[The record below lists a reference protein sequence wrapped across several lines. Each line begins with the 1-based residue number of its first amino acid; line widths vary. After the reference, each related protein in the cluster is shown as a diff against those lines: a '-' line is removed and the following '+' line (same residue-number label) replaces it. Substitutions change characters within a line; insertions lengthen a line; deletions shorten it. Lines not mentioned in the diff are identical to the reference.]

1 MTTPR
6 LLSDRYELGDTL
18 GYGGMSEVHR
28 GLDKRLGRDVAVKV
42 LRADLARDPQFQLR
56 FRREA
61 QNAAA
66 LNHPAIVA
74 IYDTGEVT
82 SDFGPLPYIVM
93 EYVDGQTLREIVKT
107 SGPMSQQRVIEVMA
121 DVCAALDF
129 SHKHSIIHRDVK
141 PANIMINRAGA
152 VKVMDF
158 GIARALGEG
167 QNMTQTAAVIGTA
180 QYLSPEQARGEA
192 VDARS
197 DVYAAGCV
205 LFELL
210 TGEPPFTGD
219 TPVAVAYQHV
229 REDPRS
235 PSELNPQVTPQ
246 LDAIVLKALSKNP
259 ANRYQSSAEM
269 RADLVRVRSGQQPL
283 APVVMSE
290 DERTAM
296 LNPRS
301 TGQTRRINGAG
312 ATRYAPAPPPPAHYD
327 DYGDYDDDPDRRR
340 GRRIAIGI
348 AAAVVVGLLALTGY
362 LIFGGSPTTRQV
374 EVPNVAGQQPEA
386 ARAALQAANLLATLQ
401 PVTSTVDEKGRV
413 IGTDPAAGSQVPER
427 STVTLQVGNG
437 PDQAAVPPL
446 TGRTVAEA
454 GPLLTR
460 GAGSSWAPRPSRST
474 ADAEPG
480 RQDPLVDARRA
491 ARTCPPAPPWPSS
504 SGSSGV
510 ATVAVAET
518 SSAAHGTARPPS
530 QFRRSGQMPT
540 TRSAAGAGRLHG
552 AAHERRRR
560 QRGRGRRARTRP
572 RAPRSRRRAR
582 SRCASSPAT
591 ATASTCRTSGAS
603 ASSRLRPHWPARAS
617 PTSGCSQESTNDPS
631 EIGRVLDQSPSPGRS
646 VSTDDQVTLTVGTP
660 SGSGSSSSETALEL
674 TRPGRRPTTRV
685 GRVRVLVVDNYDSFV
700 YNLVQYLAQLGAD
713 TTVRRND
720 VVDLDE
726 LDDVDGVLISPG
738 PGTPERAGASIDV
751 IRAAARRALPL
762 LGVCLG
768 HQAIGAAW
776 GGVVERAPELL
787 HGKTSLVH
795 HDGAGRARG
804 PARPVRGHPLPL
816 AVDPPRHRA
825 GRAGGHRPHR
835 ERCGDGGAPPRA
847 ARRGCAVPPR
857 VGAHRGRA
865 PDARQLDGGGRA
877 PRRGT
882 GRRGADGGDGRGQR
896 PRLSI
901 VVARRPDVT
910 GPFRLREVAP
920 CRSPRSAGRPRTR
933 RRRTAGRRSRSPVP
947 RTRCTSR

>member
-74 IYDTGEVT
+74 VYDTGEVT

-107 SGPMSQQRVIEVMA
+107 TGPMSRQRVIEVMA

-129 SHKHSIIHRDVK
+129 SHKHGIIHRDVK

-167 QNMTQTAAVIGTA
+167 QNVTQTAAVIGTA

-296 LNPRS
+296 LNPRT
-301 TGQTRRINGAG
+301 TGQTRRINGG
-312 ATRYAPAPPPPAHYD
+312 SATRYAPPPTPAPYD
-327 DYGDYDDDPDRRR
+327 DYGYDDDPDRRR

-362 LIFGGSPTTRQV
+362 LIFGGSP
-374 EVPNVAGQQPEA
+374 EVREVAVPAVAGQQPEA
-386 ARAALQAANLLATLQ
+386 ARAALQAANLLATIEG
-401 PVTSTVDEKGRV
+401 VASSVEDKGRV
-413 IGTDPAAGSQVPER
+413 VGTDPAEGTQVPER

-446 TGRTVAEA
+446 TGRTLAEA
-454 GPLLTR
+454 GPLLIER
-460 GAGSSWAPRPSRST
+460 GLVLGAQTEQATSDASQVGKIISSTPASGENVPAGT
-474 ADAEPG
+474 AVAVVVGKQQTTVAVPDVVGQDA
-480 RQDPLVDARRA
+480 DDARRELEDAGFTVRTAEVDGSPEGEVAGTDPA
-491 ARTCPPAPPWPSS
+491 ARAQAA
-504 SGSSGV
+504 SGSTVTLRIFNGESNSVDMPDVEGQTLEQAQ
-510 ATVAVAET
+510 ATLA
-518 SSAAHGTARPPS
+518 
-530 QFRRSGQMPT
+530 
-540 TRSAAGAGRLHG
+540 AAGFSDIRVQRE
-552 AAHERRRR
+552 AAE
-560 QRGRGRRARTRP
+560 
-572 RAPRSRRRAR
+572 
-582 SRCASSPAT
+582 
-591 ATASTCRTSGAS
+591 S
-603 ASSRLRPHWPARAS
+603 AS
-617 PTSGCSQESTNDPS
+617 EV
-631 EIGRVLDQSPSPGRS
+631 GRVLDQSPSPGS
-646 VSTDDQVTLTVGTP
+646 STSTDEQVRLVVGQS
-660 SGSGSSSSETALEL
+660 SGGGSSSPSETS
-674 TRPGRRPTTRV
+674 G
-685 GRVRVLVVDNYDSFV
+685 N
-700 YNLVQYLAQLGAD
+700 
-713 TTVRRND
+713 
-720 VVDLDE
+720 
-726 LDDVDGVLISPG
+726 
-738 PGTPERAGASIDV
+738 
-751 IRAAARRALPL
+751 
-762 LGVCLG
+762 
-768 HQAIGAAW
+768 
-776 GGVVERAPELL
+776 GG
-787 HGKTSLVH
+787 
-795 HDGAGRARG
+795 
-804 PARPVRGHPLPL
+804 
-816 AVDPPRHRA
+816 
-825 GRAGGHRPHR
+825 
-835 ERCGDGGAPPRA
+835 
-847 ARRGCAVPPR
+847 
-857 VGAHRGRA
+857 
-865 PDARQLDGGGRA
+865 
-877 PRRGT
+877 
-882 GRRGADGGDGRGQR
+882 
-896 PRLSI
+896 
-901 VVARRPDVT
+901 
-910 GPFRLREVAP
+910 
-920 CRSPRSAGRPRTR
+920 
-933 RRRTAGRRSRSPVP
+933 
-947 RTRCTSR
+947 